1 MPSPISLLSL
11 IFLFLVFAAV
21 TYGIGRKALSL
32 FRIEL
37 SELEEVLIGIALG
50 TGFLIYFT
58 IFLGTVHLLYR
69 EAYIL
74 LAAAAIAL
82 SWREIKHLLVLVV
95 LLGKNIKEK
104 LKPNLTGAL
113 LLAYAF
119 FMLINIL
126 PALAPVS
133 EFDSLAYHM
142 AFAKVYANSHSLV
155 YQPSHLY
162 TTMPQ
167 GMSMIYTIS
176 ELFSAPNLSSLIAYS
191 FGIFASLAIYALV
204 RRRHSEPA
212 ALIASLLFF
221 TAPAVMERL
230 PQTAIDVSQTYFFLT
245 GVIVLLKYVA
255 ESDDSRKTLLAI
267 LFSVLVGIA
276 ASIKLTG
283 LVLAFA
289 MATGIAFSWLLYRQR
304 FEAKHA
310 IKHIVIF
317 GLIVMVLIS
326 PWLARGYAY
335 TGNPIYPQAY
345 TIFGGKYLNSQLTQ
359 LYAGFHE
366 SIGLEKNLLNAL
378 LVLWNITFNSKAFG
392 TIIGL
397 TPFFVMILPLT
408 LVFRR
413 YMNDI
418 RSWGI
423 IFAMGTAILAMHF
436 WVHPVL
442 RYMFPGVALLSAAT
456 AMVMDAMMKS
466 RQLKVAISVLMAASL
481 LFSAAVWYG
490 INAKNIHYFVSGESE
505 GEYYAK
511 LSDHNSYGAASWINA
526 NTPQDSVVLLISE
539 KRGYFLD
546 RRYVMS
552 SPLSTYIDYNGMDS
566 TADLLKRLNEL
577 DVSYILANDEL
588 PDDYSQ
594 AAKGSSYVNE
604 LLGNFTKEHTQMVYE
619 RNQIR
624 VYKILQAAP

>member
-1 MPSPISLLSL
+1 MLSPISLLSL
-11 IFLFLVFAAV
+11 IFLLLIFAVV

-32 FRIEL
+32 FMVEL

-58 IFLGTVHLLYR
+58 IFLGSVHMLYR

-74 LAAAAIAL
+74 LAAAAIVL
-82 SWREIKHLLVLVV
+82 SWREIKHLKQLAVR
-95 LLGKNIKEK
+95 LGKNVKEK
-104 LKPNLTGAL
+104 LKPNITGAL

-133 EFDSLAYHM
+133 EFDSLAYHL

-155 YQPSHLY
+155 YQPSHIY

-167 GMSMIYTIS
+167 GMSMIYTIP

-230 PQTAIDVSQTYFFLT
+230 PQTAVDVSQTYFFLT
-245 GVIVLLKYVA
+245 GVIVLLKYIA
-255 ESDDSRKTLLAI
+255 ESDDSKKTSLTI
-267 LFSVLVGIA
+267 LFSVLIGIA
-276 ASIKLTG
+276 VSIKLTG

-289 MATGIAFSWLLYRQR
+289 MVIGITFSWLLYKQR
-304 FEAKHA
+304 FEAKHT
-310 IKHIVIF
+310 IKHIMIF
-317 GLIVMVLIS
+317 GFIVLLLIS

-335 TGNPIYPQAY
+335 TGNPLYPQAY

-359 LYAGFHE
+359 LYANFHE

-378 LVLWNITFNSKAFG
+378 LVPWNITFNSKAFG
-392 TIIGL
+392 TVIGL
-397 TPFFVMILPLT
+397 TPFFLMMLPLT
-408 LVFRR
+408 LVFRK

-423 IFAMGTAILAMHF
+423 IFAMGTVILAIHF

-442 RYMFPGVALLSAAT
+442 RYMFPGVALLSVST
-456 AMVMDAMMKS
+456 AMVVDAMMKS
-466 RQLKVAISVLMAASL
+466 KQLKAAIFVLITASL
-481 LFSAAVWYG
+481 IFSAAIWYG
-490 INAKNIHYFVSGESE
+490 INAKNVNYLVSGESE
-505 GEYYAK
+505 GEYYGR
-511 LSDHNSYGAASWINA
+511 LTDHNSYGAASWINT
-526 NTPQDSVVLLISE
+526 NTLQDSIVLLFNE

-546 RRYVMS
+546 RKYIMS
-552 SPLSTYIDYNGMDS
+552 SPLSTYVDYNGMNS
-566 TADLLKRLNEL
+566 TADLLKRVSEL
-577 DVSYILANDEL
+577 GVSYILINDEL

-594 AAKGSSYVNE
+594 AAKGSNYVNE
-604 LLGNFTKEHTQMVYE
+604 LRRNFLKEHTQMVYE

-624 VYKILQAAP
+624 VYKILQAA